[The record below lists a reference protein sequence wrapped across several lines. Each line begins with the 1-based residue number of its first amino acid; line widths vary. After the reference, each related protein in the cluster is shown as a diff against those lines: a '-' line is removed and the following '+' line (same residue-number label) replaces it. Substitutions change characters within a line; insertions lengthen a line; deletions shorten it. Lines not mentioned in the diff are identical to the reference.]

1 MTGTGT
7 TTDTSGMA
15 GSMDA
20 VAVSTALA
28 ADQTR
33 ALRLE
38 LDAADRAGKRFA
50 SSLLGAFEGLVFKG
64 KSLSETF
71 KSLALSLS
79 QVVLKAAFAPI
90 QAGIGSLVSG
100 ALKGGLGFAKGGAFQ
115 RGSVVPF
122 ASGGVISSPL
132 TFPLAGGL
140 TGLAGERGAEA
151 ILPLTRGRDG
161 KLGVAASGTSGSP
174 ITINISTPD
183 AESFRKS
190 EAQVAAMIARA
201 AALGRR
207 NL

>member
-1 MTGTGT
+1 MSSSDTTGSSSTV
-7 TTDTSGMA
+7 S
-15 GSMDA
+15 SMGELA
-20 VAVSTALA
+20 ISAALA
-28 ADQTR
+28 TDQTR

-38 LDAADRAGKRFA
+38 IDAADRAGRRFS
-50 SSLLGAFEGLVFKG
+50 SSLLGAFEGLAFKG
-64 KSLSETF
+64 KSLGDTF
-71 KSLALSLS
+71 KSLALNLS
-79 QVVLKAAFAPI
+79 QAVLKAAFAPL

-115 RGSVVPF
+115 RGNVVPF
-122 ASGGVISSPL
+122 ASGGVISSPI

-161 KLGVAASGTSGSP
+161 KLGVAASGTSAPS
-174 ITINISTPD
+174 ITVNISTPD

-190 EAQVAAMIARA
+190 ETQVAAMIARA
-201 AALGRR
+201 AALGQR

>member
-1 MTGTGT
+1 MTGFGSTETGELGT
-7 TTDTSGMA
+7 VLDVNSGSLVMA
-15 GSMDA
+15 
-20 VAVSTALA
+20 V
-28 ADQTR
+28 DQTR

-38 LDAADRAGKRFA
+38 IKSADRAGKRFA
-50 SSLLGAFEGLVFKG
+50 SSLFGAFEGLAFKG
-64 KSLSETF
+64 KGLGDTF

-79 QVVLKAAFAPI
+79 QSVLKAAFAPLN
-90 QAGIGSLVSG
+90 AGIGSLVSG
-100 ALKGGLGFAKGGAFQ
+100 ALKGGLGFANGGAFQ

-122 ASGGVISSPL
+122 AAGGVISSPM

-151 ILPLTRGRDG
+151 IMPLARGRDG
-161 KLGVAASGTSGSP
+161 KLGVAMAGQGGP
-174 ITINISTPD
+174 AITINISTPD

-190 EAQVAAMIARA
+190 ETQVAAMIARA

>member
-1 MTGTGT
+1 MTGFGSTETGELGNVL
-7 TTDTSGMA
+7 DINSGSLVMA
-15 GSMDA
+15 
-20 VAVSTALA
+20 V
-28 ADQTR
+28 DQTR

-38 LDAADRAGKRFA
+38 IELADRAGKRFA
-50 SSLLGAFEGLVFKG
+50 SSIGAFEGLAFKG
-64 KSLSETF
+64 KGLGDTF

-79 QVVLKAAFAPI
+79 QSVLKAAFAPLN
-90 QAGIGSLVSG
+90 AGIGSLVSG
-100 ALKGGLGFAKGGAFQ
+100 ALKGGLGFANGGAFQ

-122 ASGGVISSPL
+122 AAGGVISSPM

-151 ILPLTRGRDG
+151 IMPLARGRDG
-161 KLGVAASGTSGSP
+161 KLGVAMAGQGGP
-174 ITINISTPD
+174 GITINISTPD

-190 EAQVAAMIARA
+190 ETQVAAMIARA